1 MRGRVA
7 MLEVADS
14 MGNLKYKRVLLKVS
28 GEALMGEQGFG
39 IDQKMVAR
47 VAREIADVRALGV
60 EVGVVIGGGNIFR
73 GVSVAAKGGDR
84 VRGDHMG
91 MLATVMNVLA
101 MANALE
107 DIDVPVVAMSAIA
120 MDEICEQFTQR
131 AAKAYLAEGKVVLFA
146 AGTGN
151 PFVTTDSGAAL
162 RAAEMQ
168 CDAVLK
174 GTQVDGVYSADPRKD
189 PTAVRYDTI
198 TYTEVLK
205 QGLKVMDAAAIALA
219 QEANIPIIVYSLHEP
234 NCLLDVLQGRGRAT
248 VVSG

>member
-1 MRGRVA
+1 
-7 MLEVADS
+7 
-14 MGNLKYKRVLLKVS
+14 MGNLKYKRVLLKIS
-28 GEALMGEQGFG
+28 GEALMGEQSFG

-47 VAREIADVRALGV
+47 VAAEIAEVRALGA
-60 EVGVVIGGGNIFR
+60 EVCVVIGGGNIFR

-91 MLATVMNVLA
+91 MLATVMNCLA
-101 MANALE
+101 MTNALE
-107 DIDVPVVAMSAIA
+107 DIDIDAVPMSAIA
-120 MDEICEQFTQR
+120 MDEICEPFTQR
-131 AAKAYLAEGKVVLFA
+131 NAKAYLEAGKVVLFA

-174 GTQVDGVYSADPRKD
+174 GTQVDGVYSADPHKD
-189 PTAVRYDTI
+189 PDAIRYESI
-198 TYTEVLK
+198 SYNEVLK
-205 QGLKVMDAAAIALA
+205 QGLKVMDAAAISLA
-219 QEANIPIIVYSLHEP
+219 QEANIPIIVYSMHEP
-234 NCLLDVLQGRGRAT
+234 NGLVEILQGRGRAT